1 MAAKKKS
8 TTRVARQKP
17 QNAARTY
24 EAAPAPAATTYISP
38 AALGRHAPVTWY
50 EIVSTGFFSGYLP
63 KAPGTWGSVFAALIC
78 FVGARLLP
86 NEGLIYLGPI
96 PVSWWALCLA
106 LATTALGIYA
116 SGLFASEWREDD
128 PGEVVVDEFAGIFF
142 ACALIPASVVAYLA
156 AFVFF
161 RLFDITKPGVIHKLQ
176 DLPGGYGIVVDDV
189 AAGIAAAPLALGVHL
204 LAVRFF
210 S

>member
-8 TTRVARQKP
+8 TAKAPRQKP

-24 EAAPAPAATTYISP
+24 EAPAPVATTYIAP

-86 NEGLIYLGPI
+86 NEGVFYLGPI
-96 PVSWWALCLA
+96 PVSWWALSLA
-106 LATTALGIYA
+106 VATTILGIYA
-116 SGLFASEWREDD
+116 SGLFAAEWREDD

-142 ACALIPASVVAYLA
+142 ACALIPASAVAYLA
-156 AFVFF
+156 AFALF
-161 RLFDITKPGVIHKLQ
+161 RLFDITKPGIIHKLQ

-189 AAGIAAAPLALGVHL
+189 AAGIAAAPLALGAHL
-204 LAVRFF
+204 LAVRFYT
-210 S
+210 